1 MEMTVSAE
9 NSAAAVSAALNA
21 KFVPPDVIK
30 GKVALIDERC
40 IAIVE
45 GNSRDQYVRS
55 HISLI
60 ERTLGT
66 VLDVKELTA
75 DEFARIGGRR
85 VNGGN
90 GSTGPARAQ
99 TDGDFSTMQREVMRI
114 LEKAHKLRASDV
126 HFVNRASETKVRF
139 RIDGVLRDVE
149 TLDTQHGRSLC
160 GTIYR
165 SMLDQGKSDYN
176 ERLTQ
181 DGRVSAEYTRPL
193 GLSALRVAT
202 RPLEDY
208 NLFVLRLQ
216 QAGKAE
222 SLTLPGLGY
231 TKQHIADM
239 HTMMIRDGIN
249 MLSGSTG
256 SGKTTTL
263 AVVAGMLLK
272 MHGGDINLATVEDP
286 IEILLK
292 FPWGEAVQSPLGPEE
307 TWADAIRNEMR
318 LDPDFLLVGEIR
330 ELEAALAAIQ
340 GAMTGHGLWTTTH
353 AKHAW
358 ASLDRLHDLDV
369 PIARLSDASLF
380 TGLMNQALGPVL
392 CTHEGCAKPYVG
404 FKRLVR
410 EDVQERVEKLCD
422 VEKVRIANQPNTD
435 CPVCG
440 GLGYRNRTVLA
451 EVVPPTQRLMNIFK
465 SDGSAEARSAWIKEG
480 GRTAIMH
487 LIDKINAG
495 IMDPMLGEAAL
506 KRPLDEDQMTMA

>member
-1 MEMTVSAE
+1 MTVSAE
-9 NSAAAVSAALNA
+9 NSAAAISAALNA
-21 KFVPPDVIK
+21 RFTPPEAIK
-30 GKVALIDERC
+30 GKVALIDERN
-40 IAIVE
+40 IAIIA

-60 ERTLGT
+60 ERALST
-66 VLDVKELTA
+66 VLEVKEMTA
-75 DEFARIGGRR
+75 DEFARIGGGR
-85 VNGGN
+85 VSSGN
-90 GSTGPARAQ
+90 GAAGSPRAQ
-99 TDGDFSTMQREVMRI
+99 ADGDFSTMQRDVMRI

-126 HFVNRASETKVRF
+126 HFVNRASEAKVRF

-222 SLTLPGLGY
+222 SLSLPDLGY

-263 AVVAGMLLK
+263 AVIAGMLLK
-272 MHGGDINLATVEDP
+272 MHGGNVHLATIEDP

-292 FPWGEAVQSPLGPEE
+292 FPWGEAVQSPLGPGES
-307 TWADAIRNEMR
+307 WAEAIRNEMR
-318 LDPDFLLVGEIR
+318 LDPDILLVGEIR
-330 ELEAALAAIQ
+330 DLEAALAAIQ

-380 TGLMNQALGPVL
+380 TGIMNQALGPVL

-404 FKRLVR
+404 FKELVR
-410 EDVQERVEKLCD
+410 EDVRERIEKYCD
-422 VEKVRIANQPNTD
+422 VDKVRIANQPNLD
-435 CPVCG
+435 CPLCG

-451 EVVPPTQRLMNIFK
+451 EVVAPTQRQMNIFK
-465 SDGSAEARSAWIKEG
+465 SESSSAAARAQWIKDG
-480 GRTAIMH
+480 GRTAVMH
-487 LIDKINAG
+487 LIEKINAG
-495 IMDPMLGEAAL
+495 IMDPTMGEAAL
-506 KRPLDEDQMTMA
+506 KRPLDEDELTMA